1 MDEFLPK
8 AGSIVTSSFHY
19 LSLSFIIFHLESQI
33 FGHFKNR
40 SGTAPSVGHRSQ
52 EMTLQ
57 LREALIQAVRR
68 CVAGEEHVGLLFSGG
83 LDSGLLAWLFTEEL
97 APCRCSCYTVG
108 FHMEDKKIKNKQLNL
123 RLFKPLFSFSVG
135 LLCSR
140 GFGDPPL

>member
-8 AGSIVTSSFHY
+8 AGSIVNHPFIIFHY
-19 LSLSFIIFHLESQI
+19 LSLSFIWNARYL
-33 FGHFKNR
+33 
-40 SGTAPSVGHRSQ
+40 GTSRTVLGPPSVGHRSQ

-123 RLFKPLFSFSVG
+123 RLLKHLFSFSVG